1 MKVTKDKD
9 KDIKKAI
16 LDEAREI
23 YVKEGFETL
32 SMRKVA
38 QKAGITAGAI
48 YWHYPKKEALVA
60 EIFIDGVKTFSEY
73 MFRSLSGRTPA
84 ERLTICMEAFLQFAL
99 EQPKHFEVFFLK
111 RPDIVGTEQYREF
124 DNQRLVAFR
133 ILMDRVRECMDDGLI
148 NKGSVYDYSLLL
160 LTSSQGLVTLYLMG
174 QLGID
179 KTEFTALFHKNFQ
192 LLLESLSP

>member
-1 MKVTKDKD
+1 MKATKD

-16 LDEAREI
+16 LDEARDI
-23 YVKEGFETL
+23 YIKEGLESL

-38 QKAGITAGAI
+38 QKVGITAGAI

-73 MFRSLSGRTPA
+73 MLRSLSGRTPA

-111 RPDIVGTEQYREF
+111 RPDIVGAKQCKEF

-133 ILMDRVRECMDDGLI
+133 ILMDRVRECMDDGI
-148 NKGSVYDYSLLL
+148 IKKGPVYYYSLLL

-174 QLGID
+174 QLGIG
-179 KTEFTALFHKNFQ
+179 KTEFTALFYKNFQ
-192 LLLESLSP
+192 LLLKSLSP